1 MASVKHDG
9 LVALF
14 RNRPTLAA
22 ELLQGPLGVALP
34 AWSEARVESSDFTQ
48 VVTTEYRADLVI
60 LLFEGKPVFAIVVEV
75 QLSRDDEKRASW
87 PVYLSSL
94 RARLGCPTVL
104 LVVAPS
110 RAVARWCAKP
120 IELGHP
126 GFVLQ
131 PLVAGPSAIPL
142 IFGKQAAG
150 REPEL
155 AVLSALAHGRNAK
168 LAPGLLEAVVS
179 SSQRLDK
186 ERFSFYID
194 LAISAF
200 GGAARSALE
209 AFMQS
214 GSYQYQSEFVRKLVA
229 QGLEKGLEKGL
240 RQGQQ
245 EGRLEGEH
253 HALFKVLEARG
264 LAVDD
269 TARRRI
275 LACSELAQLDL
286 WLGKAVT
293 VQSVQELFKHKL
305 TARPSA
311 RATDSHGRNMKARK
325 PRAKR

>member
-34 AWSEARVESSDFTQ
+34 TWSEARVESSDFTQ

-75 QLSRDDEKRASW
+75 QLSRDDEKRTSW

-94 RARLGCPTVL
+94 RARLRCPTVL
-104 LVVAPS
+104 LVVAPN

-120 IELGHP
+120 IELGNP

-142 IFGKQAAG
+142 ILGKQAAG

-155 AVLSALAHGRNAK
+155 AVLSALAHGHDSK
-168 LAPGLLEAVVS
+168 LAPALFEAVVS
-179 SSQRLDK
+179 SAQRLDK
-186 ERFSFYID
+186 ERLSFYID
-194 LAISAF
+194 LAVSAF

-214 GSYQYQSEFVRKLVA
+214 GGYQYQSELVRKLVGH
-229 QGLEKGLEKGL
+229 GLKQGL
-240 RQGQQ
+240 RQGEQK
-245 EGRLEGEH
+245 GRLEGEH
-253 HALFKVLEARG
+253 RALLKVLKARR

-275 LACSELAQLDL
+275 LACTQLAQLEL

-305 TARPSA
+305 TARRSA
-311 RATDSHGRNMKARK
+311 RTTVSGGRNLKVLK
-325 PRAKR
+325 PRARR

>member
-1 MASVKHDG
+1 MASIKHDG

-87 PVYLSSL
+87 PVYLTSL
-94 RARLGCPTVL
+94 RARLSCPTVL
-104 LVVAPS
+104 LVVAPN

-142 IFGKQAAG
+142 ILGKQANG
-150 REPEL
+150 QEPEL
-155 AVLSALAHGRNAK
+155 AVLSALAHGHDAK
-168 LAPGLLEAVVS
+168 LAPALFEAVVS
-179 SSQRLDK
+179 SAQSLDNERL
-186 ERFSFYID
+186 SFYID
-194 LAISAF
+194 LAVSAF

-214 GSYQYQSEFVRKLVA
+214 GNYQYQSELVRKLVGH
-229 QGLEKGLEKGL
+229 GLEKGLKKGL
-240 RQGQQ
+240 K

-253 HALFKVLEARG
+253 RALFKVLKARG
-264 LAVDD
+264 FTVDD
-269 TARRRI
+269 AARRRI
-275 LACSELAQLDL
+275 LSCTELDQLER

-293 VQSVQELFKHKL
+293 VSSVQELFKHTL
-305 TARPSA
+305 TAKPAVR
-311 RATDSHGRNMKARK
+311 RTGSHNRSVKARK